1 MRLMISIGIGKLI
14 DMEDSKL
21 TKEWIQEKSDF
32 TNNNDEEKPVVSL
45 LSRRVDRLEKMLED
59 AMEAIVQLNEKVI
72 STYEK

>member
-1 MRLMISIGIGKLI
+1 
-14 DMEDSKL
+14 MEDSKL